1 MRSTYFMMMMYLPS
15 PRMKARKASNGA
27 GGRKRKNYTRLSPRN
42 TLSLLP
48 RVPSRQVRFY
58 ILPPVI
64 LLPRCPRLCAC
75 AKSRPLSRF
84 CARPSPHLRGHR
96 HGGDRTRRQ
105 CSVGASRAPNLW
117 RQSCCKGRNPAVFI
131 CDTLFRSPIIARL
144 GTRSC
149 AVPSQVLCPRQE
161 AGRPLCPITSSYR
174 SVALAVRLSHWP
186 CVEGTVVCGGK
197 NKRLHARRVSPLCDR
212 RRGHCADSRSCA
224 REFSLPT
231 AQSSAASERGSQQTG
246 GRGSRTE

>member
-1 MRSTYFMMMMYLPS
+1 MRSTFFMMMMYLPS

-149 AVPSQVLCPRQE
+149 AVPPKVLCQRQE
-161 AGRPLCPITSSYR
+161 AGRPRCPFASPPPCLSPLPLLL
-174 SVALAVRLSHWP
+174 ALRLGLGH
-186 CVEGTVVCGGK
+186 VLGTVRYRK
-197 NKRLHARRVSPLCDR
+197 FRVQWCAAGR
-212 RRGHCADSRSCA
+212 TRGLYCCCCCSRV
-224 REFSLPT
+224 
-231 AQSSAASERGSQQTG
+231 
-246 GRGSRTE
+246 